1 MKGML
6 TITLA
11 LGATL
16 AAGVACFSDRTA
28 GPPANSLAA
37 CRVPITVIDS
47 MHYLVAIRDFLYR
60 PDSLAVPP
68 GATVSW
74 VNCEDAGQEPH
85 TATSDTAGVFDSALL
100 VSGARYSHRFTN
112 NGVFPYFCTEHAY
125 MTGKIVVQ

>member
-1 MKGML
+1 VKAA
-6 TITLA
+6 IAAVVA
-11 LGATL
+11 LGF
-16 AAGVACFSDRTA
+16 AAAVACFSDRTA

-37 CRVPITVIDS
+37 CRVPVTVIDS

-85 TATSDTAGVFDSALL
+85 SATSDTAGVFDSALL
-100 VSGARYSHRFTN
+100 ASGVRYSHRFTSP
-112 NGVFPYFCTEHAY
+112 GVFPYFCTEHTY